1 MSRTKERKQHEA
13 LTIEMEPEPATYE
26 MLQTLLHA
34 LVRHC
39 LDYMERVPAEK
50 RSAAHLG
57 VIRQLIKD
65 NGVAL
70 DTAHKVDPRRALQAL
85 AKLTLPFKTTPH

>member
-1 MSRTKERKQHEA
+1 MSRTKGRKQHEA

-34 LVRHC
+34 LVQHC
-39 LDYMERVPAEK
+39 IDYMERVPAEK

-85 AKLTLPFKTTPH
+85 AKLTLPFKTRH